1 MEIIV
6 EGNSKEYF
14 IPNEVI
20 ITISFISSDKDYE
33 EVMKK
38 GIIKVN
44 EFINDV
50 LLKNSFNNTDLKTQ
64 TFIIKE
70 SKIYNENT
78 HNYEFDGYIY
88 EQNATLK
95 FDYDNYLLGKIISD
109 ISKLE
114 NPPIY
119 KINFSIKNVQECHK
133 LLLEKAYNDA
143 LEQAKIIAS
152 ASNNELDKCIKVN
165 YKPFEN
171 NYMIEPRFNMETLSL
186 NNIEMIANIF
196 TPEDIEITET
206 LYCVW
211 ITK

>member
-152 ASNNELDKCIKVN
+152 ASNNELDKKKN
-165 YKPFEN
+165 TDE
-171 NYMIEPRFNMETLSL
+171 ERF
-186 NNIEMIANIF
+186 
-196 TPEDIEITET
+196 P
-206 LYCVW
+206 
-211 ITK
+211 